1 MNTHL
6 LASNMDSPRDM
17 EDWEAPV
24 SEIRD
29 WTYTLVSTTA
39 YSNGSPPIARSQIDA
54 FGFENVRMLRMRALE
69 NSLDQRGAMMLAY
82 EGKVLVSELNWRAHW
97 EQNNHVAVTER
108 VTVWRNTVTVAR
120 SHAPPVHLFDSEQ
133 RLLAILN
140 DRPYIPP
147 DIPDDAP
154 TLDTHDYDR
163 WFLLTLL
170 GKPRYDDKKASKER
184 NIRWHRMRQDP
195 HHEPEDWADF
205 LHRKRDNEA
214 RHHRASRDEP
224 TNDIYDNMPSA
235 SPLGLTMTMPSQS
248 YPPLQPHHKLQRYQ
262 AASPT
267 SQPPTLAFAPGYLGW
282 FGPPS

>member
-1 MNTHL
+1 
-6 LASNMDSPRDM
+6 MDFPRDM
-17 EDWEAPV
+17 EDWEVPV

-29 WTYTLVSTTA
+29 WTYTL
-39 YSNGSPPIARSQIDA
+39 IDV
-54 FGFENVRMLRMRALE
+54 FGFENVRMLRERALE

-82 EGKVLVSELNWRAHW
+82 EGEVL
-97 EQNNHVAVTER
+97 NNHVAVADR
-108 VTVWRNTVTVAR
+108 VTAWRNTVTVAR

-154 TLDTHDYDR
+154 TLDAHDYDR

-170 GKPRYDDKKASKER
+170 GKPRYGDRKASKER
-184 NIRWHRMRQDP
+184 NIRWHRIRQDP

-214 RHHRASRDEP
+214 QHHHASHDEP

-235 SPLGLTMTMPSQS
+235 NPSGLMTTMPSQS
-248 YPPLQPHHKLQRYQ
+248 YPPLQPHHQLQRYQ

-267 SQPPTLAFAPGYLGW
+267 SQPPTLAFAAGYLGW